1 VAGDFAPA
9 EYLKAAEDAFAFLE
23 KNNRFYANDGKE
35 NIVDDYCALLA
46 ASELFRATKGGQYK
60 EAADKRAGSLMAR
73 LTSSGEHKDYWR
85 ADDRDRP
92 FFHPADAGLPVVS
105 LIIYHEIADGPIK
118 DKVRETVRRSLGFEL
133 AITREVAN
141 PFGYSRQLVQSK
153 DGTRRTSFFFPHD
166 TETAPWW
173 QGENARLGS
182 MAAAARLAAALLPE
196 DLKLRADY
204 KAFAQSQLDW
214 ILGLNPFDSC
224 MLYGRGRNN
233 PEYMFFNSY
242 EYMNAPGGIS
252 NGITA
257 GYTDEADIDYNLHFA
272 VTGKDDDWRWT
283 EQWLPHASW
292 FLFAVALGSD

>member
-1 VAGDFAPA
+1 
-9 EYLKAAEDAFAFLE
+9 
-23 KNNRFYANDGKE
+23 
-35 NIVDDYCALLA
+35 LA
-46 ASELFRATKGGQYK
+46 TSELFRATKSGKYR
-60 EAADKRAGSLMAR
+60 EAADKRARSLMAR
-73 LTSSGEHKDYWR
+73 LTGGGKLKDYWR
-85 ADDRDRP
+85 ADDHDRP
-92 FFHPADAGLPVVS
+92 FFHPTDAGLPLVS
-105 LIIYHEIADGPIK
+105 LVNYCEIADGSIK
-118 DKVRETVRRSLGFEL
+118 EKVRETVRRSLGFEL
-133 AITREVAN
+133 AVTREVAN
-141 PFGYSRQLVQSK
+141 PFGYGRQLVQSK

-182 MAAAARLAAALLPE
+182 MAAAFRFASRLFPDEPE
-196 DLKLRADY
+196 YQIELCK
-204 KAFAQSQLDW
+204 FAQDQLNW

-224 MLYGRGRNN
+224 LLYGRGRNN

-292 FLFAVALGSD
+292 FLFAVATGSD

>member
-1 VAGDFAPA
+1 VNYY
-9 EYLKAAEDAFAFLE
+9 E
-23 KNNRFYANDGKE
+23 
-35 NIVDDYCALLA
+35 IA
-46 ASELFRATKGGQYK
+46 ASPTK
-60 EAADKRAGSLMAR
+60 E
-73 LTSSGEHKDYWR
+73 
-85 ADDRDRP
+85 
-92 FFHPADAGLPVVS
+92 
-105 LIIYHEIADGPIK
+105 
-118 DKVRETVRRSLGFEL
+118 KVRDAVRRSLGFEL
-133 AITREVAN
+133 AVTREVAN

-182 MAAAARLAAALLPE
+182 QAAASRLASRLFPE
-196 DLKLRADY
+196 DQAFLIELND
-204 KAFAQSQLDW
+204 FAQDQLNW

-292 FLFAVALGSD
+292 FLFAVASGSD